1 MDDNAGRNR
10 AAALEVDWSK
20 LDKNKFYAY
29 ATGLFS
35 GVTVVLY
42 PISVVKTR
50 LQVASHD
57 AVERNAFSVIKG
69 LMKREGI
76 PGFYKGFGTVIT
88 GTIPARIIFSFALE
102 KTKVVAYKMV
112 EPLSLSD
119 LTKAAIANGVGGMM
133 GSTCSQ
139 VIFVPID
146 VISQRLM
153 VQGYS
158 GHSTTYSGGLD
169 VARRIIKAH
178 GVRGLYRG
186 LGLSIATYSPSSG
199 VWWASY
205 GVILLAQASG
215 GIFAA
220 ATATLLSNPL
230 DTMKTRLQ
238 MTGHAY
244 DKGPT
249 AKQVVRSLI
258 ADGGWTGFYRGLGPR
273 FFTMSAW
280 GTSMIVRTYSLALKL
295 TENAMTFCI
304 VLLDIF
310 FLNHYLGV
318 HFPKYSY
325 VYYKSSHAFHLQ
337 FCFSFSGNSLIA
349 TATPSLPD
357 ISF

>member
-50 LQVASHD
+50 LQVASPD
-57 AVERNAFSVIKG
+57 AVEGNAFSVIKG

-119 LTKAAIANGVGGMM
+119 LTKAAIANGIGGMM

-205 GVILLAQASG
+205 GASQHMIWRFLDHGSETERTAPSEGKILLAQASG

-280 GTSMIVRTYSLALKL
+280 GTSMIVSYEYLKRLCALD
-295 TENAMTFCI
+295 E
-304 VLLDIF
+304 
-310 FLNHYLGV
+310 
-318 HFPKYSY
+318 
-325 VYYKSSHAFHLQ
+325 
-337 FCFSFSGNSLIA
+337 
-349 TATPSLPD
+349 
-357 ISF
+357 